1 MNAEDPAGRPAR
13 AVGAPLRIALLRAVN
28 VAGHGLVAMA
38 DLRGLLDGLGCT
50 DVQSVLQSGNLVFR
64 APKKTAAT
72 LERAFEAAA
81 EEQLGLHTDFFVR
94 DAKEWQALLAGNP
107 FPTEAERD
115 PAHLLVA
122 FLKDAPSA
130 RAIQALEA
138 AIVGREVVRAAGRH
152 AYVVYPD
159 GVGRSRLTT
168 ALIEK
173 TLGTRTTGRNWNT
186 VRRLGAL
193 LDLD

>member
-1 MNAEDPAGRPAR
+1 ME
-13 AVGAPLRIALLRAVN
+13 APLHVALLRAVN

-38 DLRGLLDGLGCT
+38 DLRDLLTRLGCA

-64 APKKTAAT
+64 APKKTAAG
-72 LERAFEAAA
+72 LERAFETEA
-81 EEQLGLHTDFFVR
+81 EKRLGLRTDFFVR
-94 DAKEWQALLAGNP
+94 DAKEWEAVLARNP
-107 FPTEAERD
+107 FRAEAEAD
-115 PAHLLVA
+115 PGHLVVA
-122 FLKDAPSA
+122 FFKNEPSA
-130 RAIQALEA
+130 KAVKALEA
-138 AIVGREVVRAAGRH
+138 AISGREVVRADGSH
-152 AYVVYPD
+152 AYIVYPD
-159 GVGRSRLTT
+159 GIGRSRLTT